1 MLTLK
6 QIIRGNGNKFQ
17 DFFED
22 AAANLVLMSNIFLAT
37 IYEPNEET
45 RKAQLAELAALEAAN
60 NVITHQLFN
69 ELSAKFI
76 TPFDR
81 EDIHNLISTLD
92 DIADYMYA
100 TVRQLKYYN
109 IPAAP
114 LSTKNVA
121 TNLHIIIKH
130 LQEAII
136 RLKDKRNL
144 EQLYPICQEI
154 KRTANLCTSLNDAGI
169 ARVYADEPVPLEAIK
184 RLDHYE
190 MVHTIIE
197 RCYNVTNVIEGV
209 IIKYA

>member
-6 QIIRGNGNKFQ
+6 QIIRGGGNKFQ
-17 DFFED
+17 QFFED
-22 AAANLVLMSNIFLAT
+22 AAANLVAMSNIFLGT
-37 IYEPNEET
+37 VYEPNADV
-45 RKAQLAELAALEAAN
+45 RKTQLEELAKLESAN
-60 NVITHQLFN
+60 NIITHKLFN

-81 EDIHNLISTLD
+81 EDIHMLISTLD

-100 TVRQLKYYN
+100 TARQLKYYN
-109 IPAAP
+109 IPVAP
-114 LSTKNVA
+114 QSTKNVA

-130 LQEAII
+130 LQDAIL

-154 KRTANLCTSLNDAGI
+154 KRMANVCTSLTDA
-169 ARVYADEPVPLEAIK
+169 AVSRVYADEPDPLEAIK
-184 RLDHYE
+184 RLDHYG
-190 MVHTIIE
+190 MVHTILD
-197 RCYNVTNVIEGV
+197 RCYNATNVIESV